1 MNIGVTGGVE
11 FNFVSLIKFP
21 LLSLTHEDVRLIG
34 LNPQFNISM
43 YSKIDLKF
51 HFVFWEIGLRTYL
64 FGLTFSPL
72 NLIALVDPYK
82 PTQRYCYQAS
92 YESNVAGPIVS
103 KIVLG
108 STECTF
114 GVIGALTGKSDL
126 CTVVEY
132 IPDLPF
138 LRLDLE
144 NNLSF
149 REDYLKLK
157 CMNWYTADY
166 DRLFWDFKTQGP
178 II

>member
-1 MNIGVTGGVE
+1 MEDSELFLSLFQPLPENHPSLKGWQWTNAFEPKSFDNTNSLNIGVTGGVE

-34 LNPQFNISM
+34 LNPQLNVSM

-51 HFVFWEIGLRTYL
+51 HFVFWEIGLRTFL

-72 NLIALVDPYK
+72 NFLALFDPKK

-92 YESNVAGPIVS
+92 YSSNLAGPIVS

-114 GVIGALTGKSDL
+114 GAIGFLTG
-126 CTVVEY
+126 
-132 IPDLPF
+132 
-138 LRLDLE
+138 
-144 NNLSF
+144 
-149 REDYLKLK
+149 
-157 CMNWYTADY
+157 
-166 DRLFWDFKTQGP
+166 
-178 II
+178 